1 MTKST
6 MINRTTGKKSRIR
19 QITRIKYKMIQV
31 TAPKIGER
39 TFELMIVVLLIVSFS
54 YLVTSE
60 NASLSTDIP
69 DSSLLIAITLSF
81 LQKFFTIM
89 MFIQQVHFPS
99 ALVFDS
105 RLYHNT
111 ILSQQRTDIH
121 FHDERGIKE

>member
-39 TFELMIVVLLIVSFS
+39 IFELMIVVLLIVSFS
-54 YLVTSE
+54 YLATSE
-60 NASLSTDIP
+60 NVSLSTDIP

-89 MFIQQVHFPS
+89 MSIQQVHFLL

>member
-1 MTKST
+1 
-6 MINRTTGKKSRIR
+6 
-19 QITRIKYKMIQV
+19 
-31 TAPKIGER
+31 
-39 TFELMIVVLLIVSFS
+39 MIVVLLIVSFS
-54 YLVTSE
+54 YLATSE
-60 NASLSTDIP
+60 NVSLSTDIP

-89 MFIQQVHFPS
+89 MSIQQVHFLL